1 MVKKVEIGWR
11 QGEKTGT
18 IPVSV
23 IYSGRRTLGLEIQ
36 ADGAVIVR
44 APGNISRE
52 ALMRFLEQRQEWIVE
67 KWFMVQEQKAA
78 KESRPKKDYEENP
91 ALEAEY
97 RKKALEALRARVEYF
112 AELMGVSYGSVK
124 IGAAKTRWGSCSG
137 KGNLNFHWKLILMP
151 PEILDYVVV
160 HELAHRKEMNHSPR
174 FWAQVEKIMPD
185 YRTRRKWLRDFGG
198 MV

>member
-1 MVKKVEIGWR
+1 MIKKVEIGWR

-23 IYSGRRTLGLEIQ
+23 RYSGRRTLGLEIQ
-36 ADGAVIVR
+36 ADGTVIVR
-44 APGNISRE
+44 APRNISRE
-52 ALMRFLEQRQEWIVE
+52 ALMRFLEQRQEWVVE
-67 KWFMVQEQKAA
+67 KWFLVQERKAA
-78 KESRPKKDYEENP
+78 RESQPKKDYEENP

-97 RKKALEALRARVEYF
+97 RKKALETLRARAEYF
-112 AELMGVSYGSVK
+112 AEQMGVSYSSIKV
-124 IGAAKTRWGSCSG
+124 GAAKTRWGRCSG

-160 HELAHRKEMNHSPR
+160 HELAHRKEMNQSPR
-174 FWAQVEKIMPD
+174 FWSQVEMILPD
-185 YRTRRKWLRDFGG
+185 YRSRRKWLRDFGG